1 MSCILAQVSVRVRV
15 KDGRD
20 QGCGEGAEMRW
31 EDTQAVVWLPVDPEA
46 ELLKQE
52 AKCPV
57 KTLTT
62 DGATS
67 HRPASSRNITIKCFN
82 RG

>member
-15 KDGRD
+15 KDGRR
-20 QGCGEGAEMRW
+20 AEMGW
-31 EDTQAVVWLPVDPEA
+31 EDTQAVVCLSMDPEA

>member
-1 MSCILAQVSVRVRV
+1 MVRR
-15 KDGRD
+15 GRD
-20 QGCGEGAEMRW
+20 GIGS
-31 EDTQAVVWLPVDPEA
+31 TLSVVWLPVDPEA

-67 HRPASSRNITIKCFN
+67 HQQPQYNYKVF
-82 RG
+82 

>member
-1 MSCILAQVSVRVRV
+1 MGGTKGVVR
-15 KDGRD
+15 
-20 QGCGEGAEMRW
+20 GAEMGW

>member
-1 MSCILAQVSVRVRV
+1 MGRTKGVVR
-15 KDGRD
+15 
-20 QGCGEGAEMRW
+20 GAEMGW

-67 HRPASSRNITIKCFN
+67 HQQPQYNYKVF
-82 RG
+82 

>member
-1 MSCILAQVSVRVRV
+1 MGW
-15 KDGRD
+15 DG
-20 QGCGEGAEMRW
+20 
-31 EDTQAVVWLPVDPEA
+31 TLAVVWLPVDPEA

-67 HRPASSRNITIKCFN
+67 HQQPQYNYKVF
-82 RG
+82 